1 MKCWELEAGSDSF
14 AGLKR
19 VEREM
24 PRPAAG
30 QVLVKMAAAALNYR
44 DLMIAQA
51 RYFRNPVRRSVI
63 PLSDGAGTVVEV
75 GPEVTE
81 FQVGDRVIAT
91 FFQVAP
97 TEPPNAAPK
106 ALGAPLDGTLSEY
119 QVFYERGLVRAPAG
133 LEHRHGAT
141 LPCAG
146 VTAWNALLG
155 GGRPVRPGETVLT
168 LGTGGVS
175 SFAILLGRTLGA
187 RVLVTSS
194 SDEKLERARGLGATH
209 TVNYRTTPAWDEPV
223 LVMTDGRGVDCI
235 VENGGP
241 GTLERSLKCLAQNG
255 KIAIVGV
262 LAGERDCPSVMPLL
276 MKRGH
281 MHGVYVGERQELQ
294 DLARAMDINT
304 IRPVIDRVFGF
315 DEVPAAYE
323 YQSRGQHFGKVVI
336 EIS

>member
-1 MKCWELEAGSDSF
+1 MKCWELQAGSDSF
-14 AGLKR
+14 AGLKP
-19 VEREM
+19 VERDV
-24 PRPAAG
+24 PRIGAG

-51 RYFRNPVRRSVI
+51 RYFRGSVRRSVI

-75 GPEVTE
+75 GSEVTE
-81 FQVGDRVIAT
+81 FQVGDRVMAT

-97 TEPPNAAPK
+97 DKPSNARLE
-106 ALGAPLDGTLSEY
+106 ALGAPLDGTLCEY
-119 QVFYERGLVRAPAG
+119 QVFHERGLVHTPAG
-133 LEHRHGAT
+133 LDHRQAAT

-146 VTAWNALLG
+146 VTVWNALLG

-175 SFAILLGRTLGA
+175 SFAIVLGRSLGA

-194 SDEKLERARGLGATH
+194 SDAKLERARELGAAD
-209 TVNYRTTPAWDEPV
+209 TVNYRTNPAWDEPV
-223 LVMTDGRGVDCI
+223 LRLTGGRGVDCI

-241 GTLERSLKCLAQNG
+241 GTLERSLKCLAPNG

-262 LAGERDCPSVMPLL
+262 LSGERDCPSVMPLL

-281 MHGVYVGERQELQ
+281 MHGVYVGEREDLVA
-294 DLARAMDINT
+294 LARATEVNT
-304 IRPVIDRVFGF
+304 IRPVIDRAFSF

-323 YQSRGQHFGKVVI
+323 YQNRGHHFGKVVI
-336 EIS
+336 DIF